1 MQPQSLC
8 EPLFVQVNSQTGGG
22 VVDTTTPVASWKCG
36 QDETSAYTSDEDVL
50 CEASGGEQH
59 MHMPSASK
67 RVIFSSHALAQHVH
81 TTPMQASASTRSAS
95 TRAMP
100 RCGLCAHLPS
110 KRAHCTLSA
119 MPAQCWPWMHELAHC
134 TSFCNLHYQRHTYA
148 IYLLDHLLLSSLS
161 LSIIHT
167 TQTCP
172 DITMTKAV
180 VLNGNQNEQPSTPTT
195 TLSTSQ
201 KFRYQIKVV
210 RTGTVSGTEGPYTI
224 TDTLPTGFALDTATG
239 NPSITGPVSSSSC
252 STSSLTVTCTFTF
265 SGAGTATIT
274 IPAIASATPGNGIQ
288 SQVFL
293 YKDSSS
299 TGSPCSNAAVAVNV
313 VRQCC
318 G

>member
-1 MQPQSLC
+1 MQPQSVR
-8 EPLFVQVNSQTGGG
+8 EPLFVQVNSQTGG

-36 QDETSAYTSDEDVL
+36 QDETSAYTSNQDKL
-50 CEASGGEQH
+50 CESSEGEQH
-59 MHMPSASK
+59 MNMPSASK
-67 RVIFSSHALAQHVH
+67 PVIFSSHTLAQHVH

-110 KRAHCTLSA
+110 RHAYCTLSA
-119 MPAQCWPWMHELAHC
+119 MPAHCWPWMHELAHC
-134 TSFCNLHYQRHTYA
+134 TSFCHLHDQGHTYA

-180 VLNGNQNEQPSTPTT
+180 VLNGNQNEQPSTSTT

-210 RTGTVSGTEGPYTI
+210 RTGTAAGGPYTI

-265 SGAGTATIT
+265 SGAGTATIS
-274 IPAIASATPGNGIQ
+274 IPAIASATTGNGIQ
-288 SQVFL
+288 NQVLL

-318 G
+318 S